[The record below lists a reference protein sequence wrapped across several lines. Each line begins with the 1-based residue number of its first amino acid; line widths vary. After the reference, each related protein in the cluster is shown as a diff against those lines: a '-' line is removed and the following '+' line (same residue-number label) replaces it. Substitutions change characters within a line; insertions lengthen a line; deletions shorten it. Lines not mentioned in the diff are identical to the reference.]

1 MSLFIET
8 ITIVLPVF
16 LVIGLG
22 TLLRRIGLF
31 DDDFTRQTNRL
42 VYLVFLP
49 ILLFHK
55 ISQADFVSYFNGPL
69 VIGSSLAIIGLF
81 FISYLYASLRRYPA
95 PVLGS
100 FSQGSFRGNL
110 AYIGLALCLNA
121 YGETGLTRASI
132 LMGFLVPVLNL
143 FAIIALIWP
152 QRKNNAGGTSQNWLR
167 EVLLNPLIL
176 ASFAGIIWSYFS
188 LPLPQI
194 IERSLGIVSGLTLPL
209 ALLAIGGSFSL
220 QRLRG
225 DLQSAGLST
234 LFKLVGM
241 PLLTALL
248 LILIGVRGVDLG
260 IGILL
265 AGAPAATATYIMAH
279 QMKADAE
286 LAGSIVMLST
296 ILSAVSYTF
305 ILLLLRHN
313 GL

>member
-1 MSLFIET
+1 MSLFLET

-22 TLLRRIGLF
+22 FLLRRLELF
-31 DDDFTRQTNRL
+31 DDTFTRQTNRL
-42 VYLVFLP
+42 VYLIFLP

-69 VIGSSLAIIGLF
+69 VIGSSLAIVCLF
-81 FISYLYASLRRYPA
+81 ALSYTYARLRNYP
-95 PVLGS
+95 PPSLGS

-110 AYIGLALCLNA
+110 AYIGLAICLNA
-121 YGETGLTRASI
+121 YGESGLTRASI
-132 LMGFLVPVLNL
+132 LMGFLVPVLNF

-152 QRKNNAGGTSQNWLR
+152 QRNIDTDGPKQNWLR
-167 EVLLNPLIL
+167 EILLNPLIL
-176 ASFAGIIWSYFS
+176 ASFAGILWSYFS
-188 LPLPQI
+188 WPVPTI
-194 IERSLGIVSGLTLPL
+194 IKGSLGIVSGLTLPL

-220 QRLRG
+220 QRLKG
-225 DLQSAGLST
+225 DLKSAGLAT
-234 LFKLVGM
+234 LFKLLVM
-241 PLLTALL
+241 PLVAGLL
-248 LILIGVRGVDLG
+248 LVVAGVGGTDLG

-265 AGAPAATATYIMAH
+265 AGTPAATATYIMAH

-296 ILSAVSYTF
+296 LASAISYTLL
-305 ILLLLRHN
+305 LLLLRHN

>member
-1 MSLFIET
+1 
-8 ITIVLPVF
+8 PVF

-22 TLLRRIGLF
+22 FLLRRLELF
-31 DDDFTRQTNRL
+31 DDTFTRQTNRL

-69 VIGSSLAIIGLF
+69 VIGSSLAIACLF
-81 FISYLYASLRRYPA
+81 ILRYTYARLRGYSA
-95 PVLGS
+95 ASLGS

-110 AYIGLALCLNA
+110 AYIGLAICLNA
-121 YGETGLTRASI
+121 YGESGLTRASI
-132 LMGFLVPVLNL
+132 LMGFLVPVLNF

-152 QRKNNAGGTSQNWLR
+152 QRKIETDGPKQNWLR
-167 EVLLNPLIL
+167 EILLNPLIL
-176 ASFAGIIWSYFS
+176 ASFAGILWSYFS
-188 LPLPQI
+188 WPVPTI
-194 IERSLGIVSGLTLPL
+194 IKGSLGIVSGLTLPL

-220 QRLRG
+220 QRLKG
-225 DLQSAGLST
+225 DLKSAGLAT
-234 LFKLVGM
+234 LFKLLVM
-241 PLLTALL
+241 PLVAGLL
-248 LILIGVRGVDLG
+248 LVVAGVGGVDLG

-265 AGAPAATATYIMAH
+265 AGTPAATATYIMAH

-296 ILSAVSYTF
+296 LASAISYTLL
-305 ILLLLRHN
+305 LLLLRHN